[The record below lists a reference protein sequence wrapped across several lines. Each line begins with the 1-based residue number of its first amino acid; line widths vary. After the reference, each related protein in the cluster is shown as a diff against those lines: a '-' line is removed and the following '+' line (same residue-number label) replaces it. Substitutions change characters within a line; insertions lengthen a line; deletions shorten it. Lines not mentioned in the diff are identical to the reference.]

1 VAYGIVASHGRAHL
15 VEIKLIGMETD
26 KESIP
31 PEGKRI
37 SVGLSDGIERG
48 IPLSRIMVRSSPTWP
63 SSHQ

>member
-1 VAYGIVASHGRAHL
+1 MAYGIVASHGRAHL

-37 SVGLSDGIERG
+37 SVGLPDGI
-48 IPLSRIMVRSSPTWP
+48 VR
-63 SSHQ
+63 